1 MLGALSL
8 KLRMSRFAIVIA
20 WALCALVVWAT
31 IDKVPDDPA
40 VFKQFSPGHNLATVA
55 HVVVQTMAIVLADCA
70 DPDQFTD
77 LETVLP
83 SSQRWCLCQA
93 ADSSP
98 PVLRS

>member
-1 MLGALSL
+1 M
-8 KLRMSRFAIVIA
+8 V
-20 WALCALVVWAT
+20 WVLCALVVWAT

-40 VFKQFSPGHNLATVA
+40 VFKQFSPGHSFATAA
-55 HVVVQTMAIVLADCA
+55 HVVVQTMAIVLAACA
-70 DPDQFTD
+70 DPGQFPD

-83 SSQRWCLCQA
+83 SSQPCCLCQA